1 MGVMKSMWMD
11 ECAEVESAVYEVLR
25 EAKYLSCASPS
36 TLAGSGEWLE
46 EARELLNDAIAKA
59 ARAEHESAY

>member
-1 MGVMKSMWMD
+1 MGAVKSLWMD

-25 EAKYLSCASPS
+25 EAKYLSCARPDV
-36 TLAGSGEWLE
+36 LAGSAEWLS

-59 ARAEHESAY
+59 ERAESTI

>member
-1 MGVMKSMWMD
+1 MD

-36 TLAGSGEWLE
+36 TLAGSSEWIE

-59 ARAEHESAY
+59 HRGEHELAA